1 MMAGRLKLIKLLKH
15 ARKLCKVTAAPAVM
29 FGTVAVGFK
38 RNTWNADKKDS
49 IVFLSKEENAKPSK
63 VQIKMTKNGENRED
77 PVLPNGDYNWSCKC
91 IEHDV
96 VGPCNISFRPLA
108 KFMHDNKIKETLN
121 VLPQEL
127 RGQFDS
133 LMDDYLSCT
142 MDHPKYY
149 VNLLSLEELEDIR
162 DEKIAEQQK
171 LKDRELHTQRFG
183 KDTVFFISKEENKIP
198 CKVVIPKG
206 EDLEEFR
213 EPLNPDGTVNWACGC
228 IERDVVGPCNSE
240 FRVFRQLIHDTKGYK
255 DDMPMEKQME
265 LHTIIKSYFD
275 CMNEHPIYYAA
286 TLKRTTEGDDSEDVD
301 VKADNNNDTD
311 SKGEVSP

>member
-38 RNTWNADKKDS
+38 RNTWNADKK
-49 IVFLSKEENAKPSK
+49 
-63 VQIKMTKNGENRED
+63 
-77 PVLPNGDYNWSCKC
+77 
-91 IEHDV
+91 
-96 VGPCNISFRPLA
+96 
-108 KFMHDNKIKETLN
+108 
-121 VLPQEL
+121 
-127 RGQFDS
+127 
-133 LMDDYLSCT
+133 
-142 MDHPKYY
+142 
-149 VNLLSLEELEDIR
+149 
-162 DEKIAEQQK
+162 
-171 LKDRELHTQRFG
+171 G